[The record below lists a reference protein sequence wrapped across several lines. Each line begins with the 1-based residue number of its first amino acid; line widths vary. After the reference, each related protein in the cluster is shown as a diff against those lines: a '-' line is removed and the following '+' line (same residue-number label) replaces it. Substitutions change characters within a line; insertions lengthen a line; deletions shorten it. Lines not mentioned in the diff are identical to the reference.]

1 MTKKKIAI
9 LTQPLG
15 HNYGGII
22 QNYALQK
29 VLKQLGHQPETI
41 NRVGNRHTSKVLSI
55 LRSVKKFIYKNLLG
69 KNILTKKDR
78 EQISNNNVKF
88 LNKYINRSL
97 LINSDKDLAEYFK
110 NKKFNAVIVGSDQT
124 WRPKYSPNIYNYYLD
139 FLKDNNQI
147 KKLAYASSFGTAEW
161 EYTEEQTKIVKQFVK
176 QFHAISVREAAGVD
190 LCREKLDV
198 EAVHLLDPTLL
209 LTAEDYSQL
218 INQPKENKELFTYVL
233 DESNEKQDFIQFI
246 GKELKLKQ
254 HTNQAQ
260 KFDAKVKRPLEEL
273 IMPPLE
279 GWLQGF
285 RDAEF
290 VITDSFH
297 GTVFSIIN
305 KKPFISIVNKER
317 GASRF
322 ESILSK
328 LGLEDRMVYDVNAFD
343 PNLLHKNIDYETVH
357 QKLNALK
364 EESLNFLKDNL

>member
-1 MTKKKIAI
+1 MKIAI
-9 LTQPLG
+9 LTQTPG
-15 HNYGGII
+15 SNYGGII

-29 VLKQLGHQPETI
+29 ALKDMGCQPITI
-41 NRVGNRHTSKVLSI
+41 NLPMVKPVSKNRIFFSECKTYIYRYLFHKNMLTKSERFIINKNN
-55 LRSVKKFIYKNLLG
+55 RKFIKTHINLSELIYNTV
-69 KNILTKKDR
+69 KL
-78 EQISNNNVKF
+78 SN
-88 LNKYINRSL
+88 
-97 LINSDKDLAEYFK
+97 YFSK
-110 NKKFNAVIVGSDQT
+110 HSFDAVIVGSDQT
-124 WRPKYSPNIYNYYLD
+124 WRPKYSPDIYNFYLD
-139 FLKDNNQI
+139 FLENNHKI
-147 KKLAYASSFGTAEW
+147 KKIAYASSFGTSDW
-161 EYTEEQTKIVKQFVK
+161 EYTAEQTRRVSELAKNFD
-176 QFHAISVREAAGVD
+176 AISVREASGVD
-190 LCREKLDV
+190 LCNEKLGV

-218 INQPKENKELFTYVL
+218 IKQPKANKELFTYVL
-233 DESNEKQDFIQFI
+233 DESRYKQDFIQSI
-246 GKELKLKQ
+246 GKQLNLKQ
-254 HTNQAQ
+254 YTNQAQ

-273 IMPPLE
+273 ITPPLE

-305 KKPFISIVNKER
+305 KKPFITLVNVKR

-328 LGLEDRMVYDVNAFD
+328 LGLEERMVYDLHSFD
-343 PNLLHKNIDYETVH
+343 KSVIKKQIDYEAVH